1 MSFKALLILAFLL
14 AVLIFLEAQ
23 KDIEEGFSLSDM
35 IPSSMFYI
43 IFITF
48 MFGLFG
54 PIVWLGFL
62 F

>member
-1 MSFKALLILAFLL
+1 MSIKALFILAFLL
-14 AVLIFLEAQ
+14 AVIVFLETQ
-23 KDIEEGFSLSDM
+23 KDVEEGFSLSDR
-35 IPSSMFYI
+35 IPSMSYI
-43 IFITF
+43 IFITL

>member
-1 MSFKALLILAFLL
+1 MSFKALFILAFLL
-14 AVLIFLEAQ
+14 AVLVFLETQ
-23 KDIEEGFSLSDM
+23 KDVEEGFSLSDR
-35 IPSSMFYI
+35 IPSMSYI
-43 IFITF
+43 IFITL

>member
-1 MSFKALLILAFLL
+1 MSIKALFILAFLL
-14 AVLIFLEAQ
+14 AVLVFLETQ
-23 KDIEEGFSLSDM
+23 KDVEEGFSLSDR
-35 IPSSMFYI
+35 IPSMSYI
-43 IFITF
+43 IFITL

>member
-1 MSFKALLILAFLL
+1 MLAFLL
-14 AVLIFLEAQ
+14 AVLIFLETQ

>member
-1 MSFKALLILAFLL
+1 MSFKALFILAFLL
-14 AVLIFLEAQ
+14 AVIVFLETQ
-23 KDIEEGFSLSDM
+23 KNVEEGFSLSDR
-35 IPSSMFYI
+35 IPSMSYI
-43 IFITF
+43 IFITL

>member
-1 MSFKALLILAFLL
+1 MSFKALFILAFLL
-14 AVLIFLEAQ
+14 AVIVFLETQ
-23 KDIEEGFSLSDM
+23 KNVEEGFSLSDR
-35 IPSSMFYI
+35 IPSISYI
-43 IFITF
+43 IFITL

>member
-1 MSFKALLILAFLL
+1 MSFKALLMLAFLL
-14 AVLIFLEAQ
+14 AVLIFLETQ
-23 KDIEEGFSLSDM
+23 KDIKEGFSLSDM

>member
-23 KDIEEGFSLSDM
+23 KDVEEGFSLSDM

>member
-1 MSFKALLILAFLL
+1 MSFKALFILAFLL
-14 AVLIFLEAQ
+14 AVLVFLETQ
-23 KDIEEGFSLSDM
+23 KDIKEGFSFSD
-35 IPSSMFYI
+35 IFPSMSYVI
-43 IFITF
+43 YITF